1 MRPNETDRYLVQFRS
16 LGKTYFVTD
25 CAFRDGQG
33 DVAELYVRRV
43 MECGAAG
50 VAAGR
55 VFDCDT
61 DVVVFTAGGA
71 A

>member
-16 LGKTYFVTD
+16 LGKTCFVTD

-33 DVAELYVRRV
+33 ELAELYVQRV
-43 MECGAAG
+43 IECKAAG

-61 DVVVFTAGGA
+61 DAVVFTAN
-71 A
+71 